1 MHYIYILV
9 SQRNQLKYYVGIT
22 SDINQRLSEH
32 NDSNY
37 VSYSKRHAPWKLKT
51 YIVFENKETAK
62 LFEIYL
68 KSHSGRAFLK
78 KRLL

>member
-1 MHYIYILV
+1 MHFVYILK
-9 SQRNQLKYYVGIT
+9 SQINQRKYYVGIT
-22 SDINQRLSEH
+22 SDINRRLSEH

-37 VSYSKRHAPWKLKT
+37 VSYSKRYASWKLKT
-51 YIVFENKETAK
+51 YVVFENKKTAIQ
-62 LFEIYL
+62 FEIYL